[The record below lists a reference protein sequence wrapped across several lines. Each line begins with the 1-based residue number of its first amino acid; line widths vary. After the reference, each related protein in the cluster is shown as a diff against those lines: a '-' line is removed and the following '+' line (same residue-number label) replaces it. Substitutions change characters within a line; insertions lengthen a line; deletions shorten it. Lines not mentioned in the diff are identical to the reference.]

1 MIAHLTGTVTTVR
14 ATTAVLDLGG
24 LGLEV
29 HCTARALAGL
39 RPGRPGHLETSLQVR
54 QEVFTLYGFVDTTE
68 REAFEML
75 LGVNAVGPKLALAV
89 LSLLDPAALVA
100 AILAEDVPTLTK
112 VPGVGKKS
120 AERMLVELKDKVAR
134 LGLEPSGPGAAPV
147 AAEERPAWR
156 VQVAA
161 GLQGLGWSAREAESA
176 CDAVEPLVV
185 EDPAIGVAQLMRAA
199 LQSLAK

>member
-1 MIAHLTGTVTTVR
+1 MIAHLTGTVSAIR
-14 ATTAVLDLGG
+14 ATTAVIDLGG

-29 HCTARALAGL
+29 QCTARALAGL
-39 RPGRPGHLETSLQVR
+39 RLGERGHLETSLQMR
-54 QEVFTLYGFVDTTE
+54 QETFTLFGFVDPTE

-89 LSLLDPAALVA
+89 LSLFDPPAFVA
-100 AILAEDVPTLTK
+100 AILAEDLAALTR

-120 AERMLVELKDKVAR
+120 AERMLVELKDKVVR
-134 LGLEPSGPGAAPV
+134 LGVDPVGHRPSVPAD
-147 AAEERPAWR
+147 ERPLWR
-156 VQVAA
+156 QQVAG
-161 GLQGLGWSAREAESA
+161 GLQGLGWSAKEAELA

-185 EDPAIGVAQLMRAA
+185 EDPSIGVAQLMRAA